1 MSMTHRM
8 TPWIGAAAALALAWA
23 GSAGAAEPKQ
33 APSPTP
39 SAEQRQK
46 MAEVHQKM
54 ADCLR
59 SDRPIA
65 ECRSEM
71 ASACHDMLGA
81 GSCPMMGKGA
91 GGMGPGMMGGGMG
104 HTTPAPPDAPKK

>member
-1 MSMTHRM
+1 MTRR
-8 TPWIGAAAALALAWA
+8 TGLWLASLTALVLVSARPVLAADPA
-23 GSAGAAEPKQ
+23 K
-33 APSPTP
+33 APPPAPT
-39 SAEQRQK
+39 AEQRQK

-71 ASACHDMLGA
+71 ATACHDMMGA
-81 GSCPMMGKGA
+81 GGCPMMGTGP
-91 GGMGPGMMGGGMG
+91 GGMGPGMKGHGMG
-104 HTTPAPPDAPKK
+104 PGMMQPPDAPKK